1 MPILQSK
8 RTVVMQSTLQA
19 SSVATLF
26 VTLDAS
32 FKTDAAAVTT
42 FDDASAGSD
51 ERTRYRLKFVAHTGV
66 DIGEITLRLIAKG
79 DVGQDDVEVVKSLA
93 REEIE
98 PHAAAAT
105 VTLLVTPTAS
115 FERVWKQAALDREGR
130 ESIDHLCALDVRVR
144 PAAGHVVQQTVS
156 AQDDDQLVLDYTWT
170 DAAGT
175 PVIAGKVVLDT
186 AASAGA
192 DHRLG
197 RIRVTDNDPTTGEDR
212 FG

>member
-1 MPILQSK
+1 MPNPQSK
-8 RTVVMQSTLQA
+8 RTVVMQSSLQA
-19 SSVATLF
+19 SAVATLF

-32 FKTDAAAVTT
+32 FKTDAAAANT
-42 FDDASAGSD
+42 FEDASTGSD
-51 ERTRYRLKFVAHTGV
+51 ERSRYRMKFVAHTGA
-66 DIGEITLRLIAKG
+66 DIGEITLRLITKG

-98 PHAAAAT
+98 PPAATAT
-105 VTLLVTPTAS
+105 VTLLVAPTAS
-115 FERVWKQAALDREGR
+115 FERVWKQAALDHDGH

-144 PAAGHVVQQTVS
+144 PAAGHVVQQTVTS
-156 AQDDDQLVLDYTWT
+156 QDDDQLVLEYTWH
-170 DAAGT
+170 DGAGA
-175 PVIAGKVVLDT
+175 VLVAGKVVLDT
-186 AASAGA
+186 AASAAG